1 MILLGAGGLFGLLAF
16 FLIWRLVTIELQKEL
31 KLSAS
36 EISDYITLKN
46 EQIAVEEG
54 LEVSLE
60 EEADGWFWVWA

>member
-1 MILLGAGGLFGLLAF
+1 MILLGTGGLFGLLAF
-16 FLIWRLVTIELQKEL
+16 FLIWRLVKIELQKEL

-46 EQIAVEEG
+46 EHIPVEEG
-54 LEVSLE
+54 LEVSSE

>member
-16 FLIWRLVTIELQKEL
+16 FLIWRLVKIELQKEL